1 MYDCSLIVVP
11 QHEDEV
17 AEYDWENFPPNKH
30 HKGKTSFSI
39 IDESAGIEGKLI
51 ARTAFIHG
59 QVQGLVFAEHVTI
72 EATGRVDGIIFCRTL
87 NVLGS
92 VRANIVCDN
101 VIVRSGGR
109 LSANLKYRSMKV
121 EPGGLVGGQ
130 FERRVVIDGRAKP
143 GPATPVAMAA
153 RRNGQ

>member
-1 MYDCSLIVVP
+1 MYDCSLIFVP
-11 QHEDEV
+11 QREEDV
-17 AEYDWENFPPNKH
+17 AEYDWGSFPPNKY
-30 HKGKTSFSI
+30 HKSKASFSI

-72 EATGRVDGIIFCRTL
+72 EATGRVDGVIFCRTL
-87 NVLGS
+87 SVLGA

-101 VIVRSGGR
+101 VLVRSGGR

-121 EPGGLVGGQ
+121 EPGGLVGGR
-130 FERRVVIDGRAKP
+130 FERRVVIDAK
-143 GPATPVAMAA
+143 ARPVADAVPLTA
-153 RRNGQ
+153 G